1 MLSAGL
7 CARRT
12 LPFVRTTPPSNFSTR
27 RLGRWPF
34 RRPGQLPP
42 PLRSPGAG
50 ARSLAAYSIA
60 VAFGAGFGFIAYEN
74 YQPFRHTVL
83 AVVRCSRVAEAAVL
97 GAIDYKR
104 TFAKAYASD
113 EERLEA
119 YSQCHLRSAN
129 RVLRALLANGGVF
142 IKLGQHMASLWVSSN
157 SSFGIR
163 SQFQRSV
170 VLPLEWTSTMRPL
183 QDKCEPTPYEDVDSL
198 FMSDMGR
205 PLSEIFDYFNPDPI
219 GVASLAQVHIA
230 HHRESGKTVA
240 VKLQHPHLLE
250 FSEIDM
256 EMVELTLGWIK
267 RWFPEFEFTWLGE
280 EMRENLP
287 KELDFTNEAKNAEK
301 ASNNFKN
308 RKTSLYIPEVIS
320 ADKRVLIME
329 FIEGSRVDDL
339 EYLAA
344 HNIDRNKVS
353 LELSRIFSQMVYLDG
368 WFHADPHPGNLLIR
382 PRPTASRSPYNF
394 EIVLLDHGL
403 YFDLDRSLR
412 INYSKLW
419 LALIAPATPENNI
432 DRRKYAELVGNVGP
446 DQYPIFEA
454 ALTGRATMKDAPE
467 DPRQDS
473 ENQSSFRR
481 ASNMLDQLPQTDQE
495 VEALRNAVM
504 TKEGLL
510 LSVFDILRKVP
521 RRVLMVFKLN
531 DLTRSLDHALSTTH
545 SKVRVFIVVAK
556 YCTTA
561 VWEDERRTIFD
572 RMRGSGLLS
581 ARSLTE
587 YFGAWWRYERLYCRL
602 AVLEWYMDIQAQ
614 ARKFTAWLR
623 GLYCTGF
630 EGAHK
635 AAAGLT

>member
-1 MLSAGL
+1 APRHPRKPSL
-7 CARRT
+7 
-12 LPFVRTTPPSNFSTR
+12 PPSRGVVS
-27 RLGRWPF
+27 G
-34 RRPGQLPP
+34 
-42 PLRSPGAG
+42 G

-60 VAFGAGFGFIAYEN
+60 IAFGAGVGFIAYEK
-74 YQPFRHTVL
+74 YQPFRHIVL
-83 AVVRCSRVAEAAVL
+83 AVVRCTRVARAAVF

-104 TFAKAYASD
+104 TFARTYASD

-142 IKLGQHMASLWVSSN
+142 IKLGQHMASL
-157 SSFGIR
+157 I
-163 SQFQRSV
+163 
-170 VLPLEWTSTMRPL
+170 VLPLEWTSTMRRL
-183 QDKCEPTPYEDVDSL
+183 QDKCEPTPYEDVNAL
-198 FMSDMGR
+198 FLSDMGG
-205 PLSEIFDYFNPDPI
+205 PLSEIFDYFNPEPI

-256 EMVELTLGWIK
+256 EMVQLTLGWIK

-287 KELDFTNEAKNAEK
+287 KELDFTNEAKNARK
-301 ASNNFKN
+301 AIKNFKN
-308 RKTSLYIPEVIS
+308 ISTSLYIPEVIS

-329 FIEGSRVDDL
+329 FIEGARVDDL

-353 LELSRIFSQMVYLDG
+353 LELSRIFSQMVYIDG

-382 PRPTASRSPYNF
+382 PRPAVSRSPYNF

-403 YFDLDRSLR
+403 YFDLDKSLR

-419 LALIAPATPENNI
+419 LALITPANPENSGE
-432 DRRKYAELVGNVGP
+432 RRKYAQLVGNVGS

-454 ALTGRATMKDAPE
+454 ALTGRAAMKDSTGDQRPE
-467 DPRQDS
+467 NES
-473 ENQSSFRR
+473 KSSFKR
-481 ASNMLDQLPQTDQE
+481 ASSMLDQLPQTEQE

-510 LSVFDILRKVP
+510 ISLFDILRNVP

-531 DLTRSLDHALSTTH
+531 DLTRHPCRSLDHALSTTH
-545 SKVRVFIVVAK
+545 SKVRVFIVMAK
-556 YCTTA
+556 YCATA
-561 VWEDERRTIFD
+561 VWEDERQAIFD
-572 RMRGSGLLS
+572 GMRGSGLLS
-581 ARSLTE
+581 PGKLTE
-587 YFGAWWRYERLYCRL
+587 YFGAWWRYEKLYRGL
-602 AVLEWYMDIQAQ
+602 VVLEWYMDIQAQ
-614 ARKFTAWLR
+614 ARKFTAWFRALWR
-623 GLYCTGF
+623 TGF
-630 EGAHK
+630 EGANK
-635 AAAGLT
+635 AAAGLI

>member
-1 MLSAGL
+1 MLPAGL

-12 LPFVRTTPPSNFSTR
+12 ALFVRTTPPSNFSTR

-34 RRPGQLPP
+34 RRSGQPS
-42 PLRSPGAG
+42 PLRPPGSG
-50 ARSLAAYSIA
+50 ARPLAAYSIA
-60 VAFGAGFGFIAYEN
+60 IAFGVGVGFVAYEN

-83 AVVRCSRVAEAAVL
+83 AVDRCSRVAEAAVF
-97 GAIDYKR
+97 GVIDYKR
-104 TFAKAYASD
+104 TFAKTYASD

-142 IKLGQHMASLWVSSN
+142 IKLGQHMASLA
-157 SSFGIR
+157 
-163 SQFQRSV
+163 

-183 QDKCEPTPYEDVDSL
+183 QDKCDPTPYEDVNSL
-198 FMSDMGR
+198 FVSDMGR

-287 KELDFTNEAKNAEK
+287 KELDFTNEARNAK
-301 ASNNFKN
+301 MASKNFKN
-308 RKTSLYIPEVIS
+308 SKTSLYIPEVIS

-329 FIEGSRVDDL
+329 FIEGARVDDL

-353 LELSRIFSQMVYLDG
+353 LELSRIFSQMVYIDG

-382 PRPTASRSPYNF
+382 PRPSASRSPYNF

-403 YFDLDRSLR
+403 YFDLDRTLR

-419 LALIAPATPENNI
+419 LALIAPATPESNR

-454 ALTGRATMKDAPE
+454 ALTGRATMNDAPE
-467 DPRQDS
+467 EPRRDN
-473 ENQSSFRR
+473 ENKSSFRR
-481 ASNMLDQLPQTDQE
+481 ASNMLEQLPQTDQE

-510 LSVFDILRKVP
+510 LSVFDILRNMP

-531 DLTRSLDHALSTTH
+531 DLTRSLDHALATTH
-545 SKVRVFIVVAK
+545 SKVRVFVVVAK

-561 VWEDERRTIFD
+561 VWEDERQTIFD
-572 RMRGSGLLS
+572 RMRGSGLLTRGL
-581 ARSLTE
+581 AE
-587 YFGAWWRYERLYCRL
+587 YFGAWWRYERLYCGL
-602 AVLEWYMDIQAQ
+602 VVLEWYMDIQAQ
-614 ARKFTAWLR
+614 ARKFTAWFK
-623 GLYCTGF
+623 GLYRTGF

>member
-1 MLSAGL
+1 MLSVGL

-12 LPFVRTTPPSNFSTR
+12 APFVRTTPPSNTFIR

-34 RRPGQLPP
+34 RRSGNPP
-42 PLRSPGAG
+42 PLRPLRVR

-60 VAFGAGFGFIAYEN
+60 ITTGAGIGFIAYEN

-83 AVVRCSRVAEAAVL
+83 AVVRCSRVAGAAIL
-97 GAIDYKR
+97 GAVDYKR
-104 TFAKAYASD
+104 TFARTYASD
-113 EERLEA
+113 DERLEA

-142 IKLGQHMASLWVSSN
+142 IKLGQHVASL
-157 SSFGIR
+157 
-163 SQFQRSV
+163 V

-198 FMSDMGR
+198 FVSDMGR

-280 EMRENLP
+280 EMRTNLP
-287 KELDFTNEAKNAEK
+287 KELDFTNEARNARM
-301 ASNNFKN
+301 AFNNFKN
-308 RKTSLYIPEVIS
+308 SKTSLYIPEVIS

-329 FIEGSRVDDL
+329 YIDGARVDDL

-382 PRPTASRSPYNF
+382 PRPAASRSPYNF

-419 LALIAPATPENNI
+419 LALIAPATPENNT
-432 DRRKYAELVGNVGP
+432 DRRKYAQLVGNVGP

-454 ALTGRATMKDAPE
+454 ALTGRATMRDAPE
-467 DPRQDS
+467 DIRRDN
-473 ENQSSFRR
+473 ENKPSFRR
-481 ASNMLDQLPQTDQE
+481 ASSMLDQLPQTEQE

-531 DLTRSLDHALSTTH
+531 DLTRSLDHALATTH
-545 SKVRVFIVVAK
+545 SKVRVFVVVAK

-561 VWEDERRTIFD
+561 VWEDERQTIFD
-572 RMRGSGLLS
+572 GMRGSGLLS
-581 ARSLTE
+581 PGRLSE
-587 YFGAWWRYERLYCRL
+587 YFGAWWRYERLYCGL
-602 AVLEWYMDIQAQ
+602 VVLEWYMDIQAQ
-614 ARKFTAWLR
+614 ARKFTAWFK
-623 GLYCTGF
+623 GLYRTGF

>member
-1 MLSAGL
+1 M
-7 CARRT
+7 
-12 LPFVRTTPPSNFSTR
+12 
-27 RLGRWPF
+27 
-34 RRPGQLPP
+34 
-42 PLRSPGAG
+42 
-50 ARSLAAYSIA
+50 
-60 VAFGAGFGFIAYEN
+60 
-74 YQPFRHTVL
+74 L
-83 AVVRCSRVAEAAVL
+83 AVVRCSRVAEAAVF
-97 GAIDYKR
+97 GVIDYKR
-104 TFAKAYASD
+104 TFAKTYASD

-142 IKLGQHMASLWVSSN
+142 IKLGQHMASLM
-157 SSFGIR
+157 
-163 SQFQRSV
+163 

-183 QDKCEPTPYEDVDSL
+183 QDKCDPTPYEDVDSL
-198 FMSDMGR
+198 FVSDMGR

-287 KELDFTNEAKNAEK
+287 KELDFTNEARNAK
-301 ASNNFKN
+301 MASKNFKN
-308 RKTSLYIPEVIS
+308 SKTSLYIPEVIS

-329 FIEGSRVDDL
+329 FIEGARVDDL

-382 PRPTASRSPYNF
+382 PRPAASRSPYNF

-419 LALIAPATPENNI
+419 LALIAPATPESNR

-454 ALTGRATMKDAPE
+454 ALTGRATMNDAPE
-467 DPRQDS
+467 EPRRDN
-473 ENQSSFRR
+473 ENKSSFQR
-481 ASNMLDQLPQTDQE
+481 ASNMLEQLPQTDQE

-510 LSVFDILRKVP
+510 LSVFDILRNMP

-531 DLTRSLDHALSTTH
+531 DLTRSLDHALATTH
-545 SKVRVFIVVAK
+545 SKVRVFVIVAK

-561 VWEDERRTIFD
+561 VWEDERQTIFD
-572 RMRGSGLLS
+572 QMRGSGLLTRGL
-581 ARSLTE
+581 AE
-587 YFGAWWRYERLYCRL
+587 YFGAWWRYERLYCGL
-602 AVLEWYMDIQAQ
+602 VVLEWYMDIQAQ
-614 ARKFTAWLR
+614 ARKFTAWFK
-623 GLYCTGF
+623 GLYRTGF